1 MPLFKIKA
9 YDTAGVVKTLRREA
23 QTEDGLLRML
33 ELEGL
38 VAVSVEPERTK
49 GEKLRSRNLKPTDQ
63 HLFCSML
70 SAFLRSGLSLTEV
83 LGLLGRQTRD
93 KKLKPL
99 YAELRESVEGGRSLA
114 HAMKAT
120 GVFRDFQV
128 GMVESGERSSSL
140 PDILEKAS
148 DLLQSEIAI
157 RRKIQSA
164 LTYPILMLAVG
175 LCVVV
180 FLITY
185 VVPQLTSI
193 VVESGKALPFATRAL
208 LAVSSAVRLGALPVV
223 VLAVVVY
230 VYMKRK
236 GKRISLPLFREIRS
250 QLTFSLLFSQLSTLL
265 QTGVPLV
272 QALEMSA
279 PLDPKKGRIS
289 FLAEEVRKGYRFS
302 QSLEREGSF
311 PEDIVAIVRIGEVG
325 GNLPDC
331 MERIA
336 TNSWEFA
343 QGSMQRWSNLA
354 EPIIIIVL
362 GVVVGFVVMAVLLP
376 IFSLSD
382 LVGAG

>member
-1 MPLFKIKA
+1 
-9 YDTAGVVKTLRREA
+9 
-23 QTEDGLLRML
+23 
-33 ELEGL
+33 
-38 VAVSVEPERTK
+38 
-49 GEKLRSRNLKPTDQ
+49 
-63 HLFCSML
+63 
-70 SAFLRSGLSLTEV
+70 
-83 LGLLGRQTRD
+83 
-93 KKLKPL
+93 
-99 YAELRESVEGGRSLA
+99 
-114 HAMKAT
+114 
-120 GVFRDFQV
+120 
-128 GMVESGERSSSL
+128 
-140 PDILEKAS
+140 
-148 DLLQSEIAI
+148 
-157 RRKIQSA
+157 
-164 LTYPILMLAVG
+164 MLAVG